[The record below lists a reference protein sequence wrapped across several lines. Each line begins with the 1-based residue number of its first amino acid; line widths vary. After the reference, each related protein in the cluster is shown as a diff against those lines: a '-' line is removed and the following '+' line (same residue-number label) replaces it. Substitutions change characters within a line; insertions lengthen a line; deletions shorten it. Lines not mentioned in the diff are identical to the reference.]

1 MTNIFTHRCMTE
13 LTLHRF
19 SKKTSRGELR
29 WHDLLP
35 LLNTKTLD
43 CHLNLAMLLNHAK
56 PMKFEFDVP
65 SKSRL
70 RFTLQVVASM
80 CRPPE
85 PFLREPEASS
95 SIPFFP
101 TLSRVFQKFSKFPQL
116 TPSRSNSWLMSN
128 ITSAE
133 CQSLHQNL
141 LYLLNYSYIW
151 IPSFASCKVSATKLP
166 HYLYNHTYVWYALRL
181 IACLCRAF
189 PYRGPPERALAAQ
202 AADARRNASEDCCAQ
217 ENLSKMLQLSHLLSY
232 RHVWWHVASWRQE
245 KKH

>member
-1 MTNIFTHRCMTE
+1 MERQTRANHFLTLEVQGNLVLLILGGSRVHDQHFYPSVHAGLAFPTE
-13 LTLHRF
+13 LTLHRV

-43 CHLNLAMLLNHAK
+43 CHLNLAMLLNPAK

-80 CRPPE
+80 CRQPE

-95 SIPFFP
+95 SVPLFP

-116 TPSRSNSWLMSN
+116 TPSRSNSHEHWLMIDVKYHLSWVPKSPPKPP
-128 ITSAE
+128 IPP
-133 CQSLHQNL
+133 QLF
-141 LYLLNYSYIW
+141 LYLDPKLCFTQSFSYQI
-151 IPSFASCKVSATKLP
+151 AALP
-166 HYLYNHTYVWYALRL
+166 
-181 IACLCRAF
+181 
-189 PYRGPPERALAAQ
+189 
-202 AADARRNASEDCCAQ
+202 
-217 ENLSKMLQLSHLLSY
+217 LQSHLCMICS
-232 RHVWWHVASWRQE
+232 
-245 KKH
+245 